1 MVKLVEIGP
10 FPGVRDRFSKA
21 LEVQELS
28 EKYRIIGVIIS
39 LKDYGKRVR
48 DTVIRRRGQVRK
60 RKEEFRE
67 IEIKNI

>member
-28 EKYRIIGVIIS
+28 EKYRIIGVMIS
-39 LKDYGKRVR
+39 VKYYGKRGS

-67 IEIKNI
+67 IAIKNI

>member
-28 EKYRIIGVIIS
+28 GKYRTIGVIFN
-39 LKDYGKRVR
+39 LKYYGKRCG